1 MNINEYQQ
9 QASKTA
15 IYQNKLI
22 YPTLGLAGE
31 AGEIANKVKK
41 ILRDNSGNLQESVRE
56 DLICELGDVLWY
68 IAALATDLN
77 VELSDVANKNIE
89 KLNSRKNRGTI
100 GGSGDNR

>member
-9 QASKTA
+9 RASETA
-15 IYQNKLI
+15 IYKDKLI

-41 ILRDNSGNLQESVRE
+41 ILRDNAGDLQEDVRQN
-56 DLICELGDVLWY
+56 LISELGDVLWY
-68 IAALATDLN
+68 VAALATDLKT
-77 VELSDVANKNIE
+77 ELSEVAYTNIE
-89 KLNSRKNRGTI
+89 KLNSRKNRGVI

>member
-1 MNINEYQQ
+1 MNINTYQQ
-9 QASKTA
+9 QASETA
-15 IYQNKLI
+15 IYQDKVI
-22 YPTLGLAGE
+22 YPTLGLVGE

-41 ILRDNSGNLQESVRE
+41 ILRDNSGELQEEVRQN
-56 DLICELGDVLWY
+56 LIAELGDVLWY

-77 VELSDVANKNIE
+77 IELSEVANKNIE

>member
-1 MNINEYQQ
+1 MNINTYQQ

-15 IYQNKLI
+15 IYKDKLI

-77 VELSDVANKNIE
+77 VELSEVASKNIE